1 MRWALNYCGNFL
13 VFVSAVIGF
22 VSLMA
27 FASLVSFPEGI
38 ESSTVGLLLE
48 LKSKIKKKKH
58 DNTIL
63 LAEKQIE
70 YNQSFDF

>member
-1 MRWALNYCGNFL
+1 MRWALNYCDNFL

-38 ESSTVGLLLE
+38 ESSTVGLT
-48 LKSKIKKKKH
+48 SCVITAGIKK
-58 DNTIL
+58 
-63 LAEKQIE
+63 
-70 YNQSFDF
+70 